1 MVALLAVMPL
11 HQGGEEG
18 DRPGERRSGGVAA
31 SGGGQDQGVP
41 GGHDDDVMM
50 IVMIMMVM
58 SGEDEADPGAGEPP
72 AGCEQGLPPPA
83 GAGPRQQGPRHQHR
97 PHRPPGENILT

>member
-41 GGHDDDVMM
+41 GGHDDDAEIIGMD
-50 IVMIMMVM
+50 IE
-58 SGEDEADPGAGEPP
+58 SRT
-72 AGCEQGLPPPA
+72 C
-83 GAGPRQQGPRHQHR
+83 
-97 PHRPPGENILT
+97 

>member
-1 MVALLAVMPL
+1 MVLSLAMMPL

-41 GGHDDDVMM
+41 GGHDDDDNDNDGNDSNDDNDGNVRR
-50 IVMIMMVM
+50 
-58 SGEDEADPGAGEPP
+58 G
-72 AGCEQGLPPPA
+72 
-83 GAGPRQQGPRHQHR
+83 
-97 PHRPPGENILT
+97 

>member
-1 MVALLAVMPL
+1 MVLSLAMMPL

-41 GGHDDDVMM
+41 GGHDDDNDNDGNDSNDDNDGNVRR
-50 IVMIMMVM
+50 
-58 SGEDEADPGAGEPP
+58 G
-72 AGCEQGLPPPA
+72 
-83 GAGPRQQGPRHQHR
+83 
-97 PHRPPGENILT
+97 